1 MQTAALPAL
10 ASQSRVSLLA
20 SMADRYGMDPKA
32 FEITV
37 RSQVMPA
44 HHSNEEFAACMLV
57 ANQYKLNPF
66 TKEVYFMKTR
76 GGTIQPIVSVDGWV
90 KQANEHPQYD
100 GVDFVD
106 TFTNG
111 KIECVTCKLYR
122 KDRSR
127 PVIVT
132 EYLSECDTSSP
143 AWKKTPA
150 RMLRHRAFMQAIRYA
165 FGFSGVMD
173 RDEFDQWQGTP
184 AAVQPAREIIVDE
197 PEAKSAPAVLDPF
210 ADDKP
215 AAVETPVEPTVDA
228 EPVQAEA
235 QQEPLPLLDP
245 FGTPDKAEAA
255 PEAVTEPEENVEA
268 IDPAAAEKKV
278 AELTERIKAATTA
291 EALDKAQAWI
301 EEREE
306 HFNRTQRDGLYD
318 LIADRLLALDAAL
331 PA

>member
-1 MQTAALPAL
+1 
-10 ASQSRVSLLA
+10 
-20 SMADRYGMDPKA
+20 
-32 FEITV
+32 
-37 RSQVMPA
+37 
-44 HHSNEEFAACMLV
+44 
-57 ANQYKLNPF
+57 
-66 TKEVYFMKTR
+66 
-76 GGTIQPIVSVDGWV
+76 V

-197 PEAKSAPAVLDPF
+197 PEQKPTPAVLDPF

-215 AAVETPVEPTVDA
+215 ADDRK
-228 EPVQAEA
+228 AEA
-235 QQEPLPLLDP
+235 TKQAKAINAIAEEMGLEPGIEIVAEKDVEPLPLLDP
-245 FGTPDKAEAA
+245 FGAPDKAEAA
-255 PEAVTEPEENVEA
+255 PEAVTEPEANVET

-278 AELTERIKAATTA
+278 AELQAKIAAATTV
-291 EALDKAQAWI
+291 EALDGLQQWI
-301 EEREE
+301 EDREE
-306 HFNRTQRDGLYD
+306 HFSRTQRDGLFD
-318 LIADRLLALDAAL
+318 LIADRFLAIDAGV